1 MKGQRLSRE
10 EALVRLNLSNLFSLW
25 ESVGQANGTLE
36 RHRGFSRIYNPGS
49 SWPNRI
55 WLSGEEDQERAR
67 SALERAAVYFTR
79 EDEPVLLVM
88 TERQLAFSG
97 DWLKERG
104 MTLLFAQTGMVLEL
118 EGGSAPRRELP
129 LEVVAVKTSRE
140 SSLWSQTASEAFGY
154 SVDAAV
160 AGNLV
165 DLPEITLY
173 LGFLPEGL
181 AGTALLCTHHGVA
194 GLHMAGT
201 RPKHRRKGVAL
212 GMMTHLIG
220 EARARGLGHATL
232 QASAMG
238 EPLYTQLGFR
248 KQFLLHNYLYS
259 TG

>member
-1 MKGQRLSRE
+1 MKEQRLSE
-10 EALVRLNLSNLFSLW
+10 EDALGRLNLSNLFSLW

-36 RHRGFSRIYNPGS
+36 MHPGFRRIYNPGS

-67 SALERAAVYFTR
+67 SALERAAGYFTR

-104 MTLLFAQTGMVLEL
+104 MSLLFAQTGMVLDLAGSSALPREAQL
-118 EGGSAPRRELP
+118 EI
-129 LEVVAVKTSRE
+129 VTVKTS
-140 SSLWSQTASEAFGY
+140 SGASLWSQTASEAFGY

-160 AGNLV
+160 VGNLV
-165 DLPEITLY
+165 GLPEITLY

-201 RPKHRRKGVAL
+201 RPKHRRKGVAR

-220 EARARGLGHATL
+220 KARERGLGHATL

-259 TG
+259 

>member
-1 MKGQRLSRE
+1 MKEQRLSEE
-10 EALVRLNLSNLFSLW
+10 EALGRLNLSNLFSLW

-36 RHRGFSRIYNPGS
+36 NHPGFKRIYNHGS

-55 WLSGEEDQERAR
+55 WLTGEEDQERAR
-67 SALERAAVYFTR
+67 SALEDAAGYFTR
-79 EDEPVLLVM
+79 KEQPVLLVM
-88 TERQLAFSG
+88 TEEQLALSG
-97 DWLKERG
+97 NWLKERG
-104 MTLLFAQTGMVLEL
+104 MSLLFAQTGMALEL
-118 EGGSAPRRELP
+118 EGGPALPEDGP
-129 LEVVAVKTSRE
+129 LEIVPVKTSRE

-154 SVDAAV
+154 GVDAAV
-160 AGNLV
+160 VHNLL

-201 RPKHRRKGVAL
+201 RPTHRRKGVARE
-212 GMMTHLIG
+212 MMTHLMG
-220 EARARGLGHATL
+220 EARTMGLGHATL

-238 EPLYTQLGFR
+238 EPLYSQLGFR